1 MRPTGGHARL
11 AFVTLLLLATA
22 CTGSTGSARTP
33 TRSERPP
40 ATPSEGPSPI
50 TAAAA
55 DPVAETTLV
64 WTQGGLPPDFGQ
76 QAAGLPGIQHAATVV
91 GGTVWLTRSYAASSE
106 VVDQPPA
113 GMAIP
118 LDLAGASPKELEP
131 FLPVQDRHLLGD
143 LATGRAILGAT
154 SARLRRLGPG
164 ATLTF
169 GSRSV
174 KVAGVVPDAVIGGH
188 ELLVSRRTAAALGI
202 TAEQYLLVQAA
213 GHLPEHEIR
222 ALVPP
227 GTQMRIRPPG
237 EAHFLRQA
245 DAVLPPVMLKAAFG
259 EFAAS
264 PDLLPGEYLRMS
276 GAWRA
281 AHIVTASVPI
291 LGSVTCN
298 AALIPQ
304 LRGALME
311 AQRRGL
317 ASLIH
322 TNDYGG
328 CFAPRIIPGSIGHA
342 LSAHAFGG
350 AIDINVHDNL
360 VGAVPHQDP
369 RLVAIFQRWG
379 FTWGGWWMR
388 PDGMHFEFQC
398 FPHGL
403 GPPGVLVCPPGGA
416 IWPPHP

>member
-1 MRPTGGHARL
+1 MTPDRGAGRL
-11 AFVTLLLLATA
+11 ALATLLLLATA
-22 CTGSTGSARTP
+22 CTGSTGMARTAS
-33 TRSERPP
+33 RSERPSPSTSDAASP
-40 ATPSEGPSPI
+40 APAP
-50 TAAAA
+50 
-55 DPVAETTLV
+55 DPVAATALV
-64 WTQGGLPPDFGQ
+64 WTQGGL
-76 QAAGLPGIQHAATVV
+76 LPGLGEEVARLPRVQHAVTVV
-91 GGTVWLTRSYAASSE
+91 GGTVWLTRSRSAAGD
-106 VVDQPPA
+106 VVDDPPT

-118 LDLAGASPKELEP
+118 LDLAGATPRDLAP
-131 FLPVQDRHLLGD
+131 FFPQRDRHLIDD
-143 LATGRAILGAT
+143 LAAGRAILGAT

-169 GSRSV
+169 GARSV
-174 KVAGVVPDAVIGGH
+174 KVAGVVPDAVMGAH

-202 TAEQYLLVQAA
+202 TAQQYLLVLAP
-213 GHLPEHEIR
+213 GGLPEHAIR
-222 ALVPP
+222 SLVPS

-245 DAVLPPVMLKAAFG
+245 DAVLPPVMLKPAFG

-298 AALIPQ
+298 AALLPQ
-304 LRGALME
+304 LRGALRE
-311 AQRRGL
+311 IERRGL

-328 CFAPRIIPGSIGHA
+328 CFAARVIPGSIGEA

-369 RLVAIFQRWG
+369 RSVSIFQTWG

-398 FPHGL
+398 FPPGL

-416 IWPPHP
+416 IWPPHD

>member
-1 MRPTGGHARL
+1 VL
-11 AFVTLLLLATA
+11 ATLLLVATA
-22 CTGSTGSARTP
+22 CTGSTGSAGTAS
-33 TRSERPP
+33 RSERSPDP
-40 ATPSEGPSPI
+40 SRDAPTPT
-50 TAAAA
+50 TAPVV
-55 DPVAETTLV
+55 DPVAATALV
-64 WTQGGLPPDFGQ
+64 WTQGGLPPGFGREV
-76 QAAGLPGIQHAATVV
+76 ANVPGVRHAATVV
-91 GGTVWLTRSYAASSE
+91 GGTVWLTRSRSAAGE
-106 VVDQPPA
+106 VVDDPPA

-118 LDLAGASPKELEP
+118 LDLAGASPRAFAP
-131 FLPVQDRHLLGD
+131 FVPAPDRHLLADVAAGE
-143 LATGRAILGAT
+143 AILGAT

-164 ATLTF
+164 GTLTF
-169 GSRSV
+169 RNRTV
-174 KVAGVVPDAVIGGH
+174 KVAGVVPDALIGAH
-188 ELLVSRRTAAALGI
+188 ELLVSRRTAAALGV
-202 TAEQYLLVQAA
+202 TAEQYLLVQP
-213 GHLPEHEIR
+213 GGRLPEHAIR
-222 ALVPP
+222 ALVPA
-227 GTQMRIRPPG
+227 GTQTRIRPPG

-298 AALIPQ
+298 AALMPQ
-304 LRGALME
+304 LRGALQE
-311 AQRRGL
+311 VERRGL

-322 TNDYGG
+322 TDDYGG

-369 RLVAIFQRWG
+369 RLVAIFQTWG

-398 FPHGL
+398 FPPGL

-416 IWPPHP
+416 VWPPHP